1 MGRTL
6 GKDAKLVNFRA
17 SQEDIDRWKE
27 DGYLRR
33 MGFSR
38 WIRYCLDN
46 YPGKNGSVS
55 SPSPIRVLPSAAPE
69 VKERVSV
76 LAEELVE
83 KAKISKEKKTVCERR
98 LPKGAFCKTCGRIHP

>member
-27 DGYLRR
+27 DGYLHR

-46 YPGKNGSVS
+46 YPGKTGSIGSYV
-55 SPSPIRVLPSAAPE
+55 PIRVTTPPVPE
-69 VKERVSV
+69 VKERVSL